1 MFTKFHVSI
10 PADTLR
16 AVEARAGKNDRS
28 GTIARALDR
37 YFHICARA
45 RASLRDTFNEAERGA
60 LLDATAGAWT
70 GDLVSARLIAAT
82 VQDAIEHDG
91 IAPWWAIDGAA
102 LCAKVGALDDA
113 HAVALV
119 DALEQHRAEKARGA
133 ALIPGD
139 LFT

>member
-1 MFTKFHVSI
+1 MFTRFHVSI

-16 AVEARAGKNDRS
+16 AVEARAGKQDRS

-37 YFHICARA
+37 YFHICGRG
-45 RASLRDTFNEAERGA
+45 RASLRDMFNEAERGA
-60 LLDATAGAWT
+60 LLDATASAWT

-82 VQDAIEHDG
+82 VTDAIEHEG
-91 IAPWWAIDGAA
+91 IAARWAIDGAA
-102 LCAKVGALDDA
+102 LCVKVAALDDA

-119 DALEQHRAEKARGA
+119 DALEQYRAGKARGDT
-133 ALIPGD
+133 LIPGD